1 MKNWLCQAVRG
12 EPMIELN
19 RIEELFDNQQLS
31 LHELVL
37 NELGVYVF
45 VKNRRGEYL
54 YANPLTLKLFETD
67 AQSLFGKTDH
77 DFFHDDQLS
86 DILAADQ
93 QVFETR
99 LSVIHEER
107 AIAKSNGLVRI
118 YRAVKHP
125 ILHRVTGEVIGLIG
139 VSTDI
144 IDIVELHEQLYQL
157 ANTDSLTQLCNRRK
171 LWADFRAA
179 FARSKRLRQPLS
191 CISIDIDNFKLI
203 NDQFGHDKGD
213 EVLCFLAKLFQ
224 SVISDHHFCGRVGG
238 EEFIIV
244 LENTHVET
252 AFHLAEQIRQRFAE
266 HPFFEQNEHIY
277 LCAGVSSLH
286 HGDHDI
292 ADIYRRSD
300 QALYK
305 AKRNGRNRCCI
316 YRQSTE

>member
-1 MKNWLCQAVRG
+1 
-12 EPMIELN
+12 MIELN
-19 RIEELFDNQQLS
+19 RIEELFDNQQFS

-144 IDIVELHEQLYQL
+144 TDIVELREQLYQL

-179 FARSKRLRQPLS
+179 FARAKRLRQPLS

-277 LCAGVSSLH
+277 LCARVSSLH